1 MGKKNKI
8 DEIEQDNT
16 IEVEKEIVVKNED
29 KEIKIKKKKTIN
41 VKAIV
46 CFVVAVIIIL
56 AIFLIVRSL
65 KSDYIKYVKKVL
77 PTKYYN
83 VECLD
88 SYCDQIA
95 AYKGKRTGKTRVS
108 LLTSDG
114 KVAAKYNEKYDPKAK
129 TRREPLAVT
138 KNYVLFKNVKVKD
151 GKVSS
156 YSIANKRGKE
166 LFKTED
172 TLKVLNDYLVV
183 LDDKDK
189 GINGYSI
196 IDAKGKELF
205 KKVNDYNK
213 YADETIISINSD
225 GVKQILDEKGNVL
238 LTDYFV
244 ANEIKDDDFN
254 TIYLLVGDSKNNA
267 YNYFSIKDKKIVG
280 DSFQNYTKN
289 NDGTLTISKKENNS
303 VVQYTLFK
311 DGKQK
316 RIGDGKT
323 QSEIAD
329 ELRKKIDS
337 NKYNLYLT
345 SIYDKDQKYIFAD
358 DVKGKAFGL
367 YNIKSNK
374 FSKLYDYKK
383 DSTSAY
389 SSISKLSNDKDLKYY
404 QISCS
409 TYSCDKNEFYV
420 YDLENAKV
428 LYKTADSKLKIQYYT
443 QYGKDYKV
451 IKYSYST
458 TDNDY
463 KGKYVLFGKDN
474 KELVKSTNNIV
485 VVGEELL
492 LGYDSNTSLILY
504 SAKSRKALNDEKTLA
519 TKITMGDHKLYKYK
533 TNTNTII
540 INEKGKEVLKID
552 ANDELIYSDKVIVY
566 INNSK
571 AYILD
576 ASKGKIKKY
585 RLKNNEKMNDAAG
598 DIISPYRGALFI
610 NNSTNKYI
618 KVVNRNGR
626 VIKQIKNAEIESV
639 KRNSDKNVVIITKD
653 ISKKSINYG
662 LYIAK

>member
-1 MGKKNKI
+1 MGKKNKN
-8 DEIEQDNT
+8 EVGNEKT
-16 IEVEKEIVVKNED
+16 IEIEKEIIVKKDD
-29 KEIKIKKKKTIN
+29 KEVKIKKKKVIS
-41 VKAIV
+41 VKAIIG
-46 CFVVAVIIIL
+46 FIVAAIIIL
-56 AIFLIVRSL
+56 AVFLIVKSL
-65 KSDYIKYVKKVL
+65 KSDYIKHVKKVL
-77 PTKYYN
+77 PTKYYS

-88 SYCDQIA
+88 NNCDQIA
-95 AYKGKRTGKTRVS
+95 AYKGKRTGKTKVS

-114 KVAAKYNEKYDPKAK
+114 KVAAKYNDKYDSKAK
-129 TRREPLAVT
+129 TRREPLSVT
-138 KNYVLFKNVKVKD
+138 KNYVLFKNVRVKD
-151 GKVSS
+151 GKTTS

-166 LFKTED
+166 LFKTEK
-172 TLKVLNDYLVV
+172 TLKVLNNYLVV

-196 IDAKGKELF
+196 IDEKGKELF

-213 YADETIISINSD
+213 YVEKTIVSINAD
-225 GVKQILDEKGNVL
+225 GVKQIIDEKGNVL

-244 ANEIKDDDFN
+244 VREINDDEGKAL
-254 TIYLLVGDSKNNA
+254 YLLVEDSKNNA

-289 NDGTLTISKKENNS
+289 KDGSLTISKKENNS
-303 VVQYTLFK
+303 VVQYTLFAN
-311 DGKQK
+311 GKQK
-316 RIGDGKT
+316 KIGDGKT

-345 SIYDKDQKYIFAD
+345 SIYDKDQKFIFAD
-358 DVKGKAFGL
+358 DIKGKAFGI

-374 FSKLYDYKK
+374 FSKLFDYKK
-383 DSTSAY
+383 DSSNAY
-389 SSISKLSNDKDLKYY
+389 SSISKLSSEKDLKYY
-404 QISCS
+404 QVSCS
-409 TYSCDKNEFYV
+409 SYSCDMNEFYV
-420 YDLENAKV
+420 YDLENAKE
-428 LYKTADSKLKIQYYT
+428 LYKTSDDKLKIQYYT

-474 KELVKSTNNIV
+474 KEIVKSTNNIV

-492 LGYDSNTSLILY
+492 LGYDSSSSLILF
-504 SAKSRKALNDEKTLA
+504 SAKERKVLNDEKSLA
-519 TKITMGDHKLYKYK
+519 TKIVMDDHKLYKYK
-533 TNTNTII
+533 NDKNTIVV
-540 INEKGKEVLKID
+540 NEKGKEVLKID
-552 ANDELIYSDKVIVY
+552 ANDELIYSDKLIVY
-566 INNSK
+566 INNNK

-585 RLKNNEKMNDAAG
+585 KLRNNEKMNDAAG
-598 DIISPYRGALFI
+598 DIISPYRGALFV
-610 NNSTNKYI
+610 NNSTSKYI
-618 KVVNRNGR
+618 KVVNRNGK
-626 VIKQIKNAEIESV
+626 VIKKIKGVEIESV

-653 ISKKSINYG
+653 NTKKTITYG

>member
-29 KEIKIKKKKTIN
+29 KERKIKKKKTIN

-88 SYCDQIA
+88 NYCDQIA
-95 AYKGKRTGKTRVS
+95 AYKGKRTGRTRVS

-166 LFKTED
+166 LFK
-172 TLKVLNDYLVV
+172 
-183 LDDKDK
+183 
-189 GINGYSI
+189 
-196 IDAKGKELF
+196 
-205 KKVNDYNK
+205 KVNDYDK
-213 YADETIISINSD
+213 YTDKTIISINSD

-254 TIYLLVGDSKNNA
+254 TIYLLVEDSKNNA

-383 DSTSAY
+383 DSASAY

-428 LYKTADSKLKIQYYT
+428 LYKTSDSKLKIQYYT

-492 LGYDSNTSLILY
+492 LGYDSNTSLILF
-504 SAKSRKALNDEKTLA
+504 SAKSKKALNDEKTLA

-552 ANDELIYSDKVIVY
+552 AKDELIYSDKVIVY

-626 VIKQIKNAEIESV
+626 VIKKIKNAEIESV
-639 KRNSDKNVVIITKD
+639 KRNSDKNVVIITKN